1 MINNMNISRGDIV
14 KFIFTNGKEEWNLE
28 GTVLV
33 VDRFRNN
40 QGTITNIEYDIEGQD
55 YFDSTKLCLY
65 KHIDHK
71 YILEILKRGTE

>member
-55 YFDSTKLCLY
+55 YFP
-65 KHIDHK
+65 
-71 YILEILKRGTE
+71 